1 MRGSVFKNTV
11 LWMCAAAFVAV
22 VVLDVFLIISPS
34 WALKSASS
42 LCFLAGGIFG
52 FVYALKRGAK
62 KSFIS
67 LMLAALAFSVAGD
80 ITNYISGDLYFIIG
94 AAFFAAAHVFYIAA
108 YYCLYG
114 FRPADVLAALCIFAP
129 AVLLIT
135 LAPVFDF
142 GSVTMEVVCAVYSFI
157 LALMVGKALCGL
169 RERTAISVV
178 IAVGSVLFLIS
189 DLSLLINMFGTDI
202 AAPRIVCLATY
213 YPAQILLAF
222 SVFMSGDRGV
232 NVFKAAYC
240 RIFQFVLKAALP
252 LLPYK
257 DPKIIDAV
265 SEIPSV
271 LAREGKHA
279 PLIVTDKTVRALGLT
294 SGLENGLKAAGIEYS
309 VYDEVVANPTT
320 DNVYA
325 ALDLY
330 KKDKCDCI
338 IAVGGGSPMDCAK
351 GVGALVA
358 RPNKTLGALKGI
370 LKVGKKIPLLI
381 AVPTTAGTGSE
392 TTLAAVIV
400 DSATRHKY
408 AINDFPLIPSYAV
421 LDGGITESLPPHIV
435 ASTGMDALTHAV
447 EAYIGRGGNKHTRSD
462 AVDAVKLIFDNIEN
476 AFGGDTT
483 ARGNM
488 LTAAHKAGRA
498 FSKAYVGYVHALAH
512 ALGGKYNTPHGLA
525 NAVLLP
531 VVLDE
536 YGSSAYKSLS
546 RLAVACGL
554 VGADAGNEQGAKAF
568 IGKVRELNV
577 KLGIP
582 DALSEINEGDIAE
595 LSRYA
600 EHEANPL
607 YPVPALWD
615 KNRLA
620 RIYRKIT
627 GEKKETV
634 TPEQIVNKQK
644 RFFDTG
650 KTLDVNY
657 RLEKLNALYSAITDN
672 LDVLHAALKSDL
684 GKSADESYTCETGLA
699 LSELSFMIKHVK
711 KLSRPQRVRTPMVH
725 FKSTCYKL
733 PSPYGVSLVMSPWNY
748 PFLLAVD
755 PLIDSVAAGNTVVL
769 KVSASAPETGKAIKS
784 VIERVFPPEHVA
796 VLLGGGA
803 VNDEL
808 MHCKFDYIFF
818 TGSKRVGTMIY
829 RNAAET
835 LTPVTLELGGKSP
848 CVVDETANIPLAAKR
863 IVWGKFLNLGQTC
876 VAPDYVLCAESV
888 HDRFIAEVKKQIAL
902 QFPNALENRDYGK
915 MINLRHFDRV
925 RGLIDASK
933 TVVGG
938 GCDETALKIEPTVL
952 DGVTGSD
959 AVMQEEIF
967 GPILPVMTY
976 KTEREATEYISAH
989 DEPLAFYLFSSDKK
1003 RIKRLTRGMRFGGG
1017 CVNDVVVHLATAHMP
1032 FGGFGASGMGAYHG
1046 KAGFDTF
1053 THYKSILDKA
1063 TALDL
1068 PLRYQPYKKS
1078 NAAVIKKFLR

>member
-1 MRGSVFKNTV
+1 MSDGISKKIA
-11 LWMCAAAFVAV
+11 LALCAAAFIAV
-22 VVLDVFLIISPS
+22 IVLDVFLIIEPS
-34 WALKSASS
+34 FALKSSAS
-42 LCFLAGGIFG
+42 LCFLAGGIVG
-52 FVYALKRGAK
+52 FAYALKHGAK

-67 LMLAALAFSVAGD
+67 LMMIALVFSVAGD
-80 ITNYISGDLYFIIG
+80 MTNYFDGDLYFAVG
-94 AAFFAAAHVFYIAA
+94 AAFFAVAHVFYIAA

-114 FRPADVLAALCIFAP
+114 FHPADIAAAFCIFVP
-129 AVLLIT
+129 AVLIIT

-142 GSVTMEVVCAVYSFI
+142 GGANMEAVCIVYSFI

-169 RERTAISVV
+169 RERTATSAV

-189 DLSLLINMFGTDI
+189 DLALLISVFGSVHS
-202 AAPRIVCLATY
+202 APRIVCLATY
-213 YPAQILLAF
+213 YPAQVLLAF

-240 RIFQFVLKAALP
+240 RIFQSALKAALP

-257 DPKIIDAV
+257 DPKIIDSV
-265 SEIPSV
+265 SDIPSV
-271 LAREGKHA
+271 LEREGKSA
-279 PLIVTDKTVRALGLT
+279 PLVVTDKTVRALGLT
-294 SGLENGLKAAGIEYS
+294 SGLENGLQAAGMKYS
-309 VYDEVVANPTT
+309 VYDGVVANPTT

-325 ALDLY
+325 ALELY
-330 KKDKCDCI
+330 KNGGCDCI

-370 LKVGKKIPLLI
+370 LKVGKRIPLLI

-408 AINDFPLIPSYAV
+408 AINDFPLIPSYAA

-435 ASTGMDALTHAV
+435 ATTGMDALTHAV
-447 EAYIGRGGNKHTRSD
+447 EAYIGRGGNKHTRGD
-462 AVDAVKLIFDNIEN
+462 AVDAVKLIFDNIES
-476 AFGGDTT
+476 AYRGDMT

-488 LTAAHKAGRA
+488 LIAAHKAGRA

-536 YGSSAYKSLS
+536 YGSSAQKSLG

-554 VGADAGNEQGAKAF
+554 VGADADGERGAKAF
-568 IGKVRELNV
+568 INKVRELNCA
-577 KLGIP
+577 LGIP
-582 DALSEINEGDIAE
+582 ETLPEINEGDIQE
-595 LSRYA
+595 LARYA
-600 EHEANPL
+600 EREANPL
-607 YPVPALWD
+607 YPVPTLWNSD
-615 KNRLA
+615 RLA
-620 RIYRKIT
+620 QIYRKII
-627 GEKKETV
+627 GGQKQIMSV
-634 TPEQIVNKQK
+634 EQTVNKQ
-644 RFFDTG
+644 REFFETG

-657 RLEKLNALYSAITDN
+657 RLEKLKALYATITEN
-672 LDVLHAALKSDL
+672 LDKLHAALKSDL
-684 GKSADESYTCETGLA
+684 GKSADESYACETGLA
-699 LSELSFMIKHVK
+699 LSELSYMIKHAK
-711 KLSRPQRVRTPMVH
+711 KLSRPQRVRTPIVH
-725 FKSTCYKL
+725 FKSTCYRL
-733 PSPYGVSLVMSPWNY
+733 PSPYGVTLVMSPWNY

-755 PLIDSVAAGNTVVL
+755 PLIDAVAAGNTVVL
-769 KVSASAPETGKAIKS
+769 KVSANAPETGKAIKS

-796 VLLGGGA
+796 VLLGGGS

-808 MHCKFDYIFF
+808 MSCKFDYVFF

-848 CVVDETANIPLAAKR
+848 CIVDETANIPLAARR

-876 VAPDYVLCAESV
+876 VAPDYVFCAESV
-888 HDRFIAEVKKQIAL
+888 HDRLIAELEKQIAL
-902 QFPNALENRDYGK
+902 QFPNALENPDYGK
-915 MINLRHFDRV
+915 IVSLRHFDRV
-925 RGLIDASK
+925 RGLIDESK
-933 TVVGG
+933 IAIGG
-938 GCDETALKIEPTVL
+938 GCDEQTLKIEPTVL
-952 DGVTGSD
+952 DGVSADD

-976 KTEREATEYISAH
+976 KTEREVTDYVKSH
-989 DEPLAFYLFSSDKK
+989 DAPLAFYVFSSDKK

-1017 CVNDVVVHLATAHMP
+1017 CVNDVVVHLATPHMP

-1046 KAGFDTF
+1046 KAGFETF
-1053 THYKSILDKA
+1053 THYKSILDKSVA
-1063 TALDL
+1063 IDL
-1068 PLRYQPYKKS
+1068 PMRYQPYKKS
-1078 NAAVIKKFLR
+1078 NAALVKKFLR